1 MRVRKKQ
8 RRTFPNRRAL
18 ADLRKGER
26 RRARLAPL
34 VQRRSGQDRRTRQR
48 RSGVERRVLPGR
60 WMQVLVAE
68 ALPLPREP
76 RSIPWNSILFILFL
90 ASGIIGLYLFWKAL
104 A

>member
-8 RRTFPNRRAL
+8 RRTFPNRRVL

-26 RRARLAPL
+26 RRTTLVPL

-48 RSGVERRVLPGR
+48 RSGVERRVLADR

-68 ALPLPREP
+68 ALPLSTEP
-76 RSIPWNSILFILFL
+76 RSIPWNSILYL
-90 ASGIIGLYLFWKAL
+90 ATWIIVLYLLWKAMTSIR
-104 A
+104 

>member
-26 RRARLAPL
+26 RRARLVPL

-48 RSGVERRVLPGR
+48 RSGVERRVPPDR

-76 RSIPWNSILFILFL
+76 RSIPWNFILYLAFCIILLYLLWAL
-90 ASGIIGLYLFWKAL
+90 ASLT
-104 A
+104 

>member
-1 MRVRKKQ
+1 
-8 RRTFPNRRAL
+8 
-18 ADLRKGER
+18 
-26 RRARLAPL
+26 
-34 VQRRSGQDRRTRQR
+34 
-48 RSGVERRVLPGR
+48 
-60 WMQVLVAE
+60 MQVLVAE